1 MFSRSGMTV
10 KYNTLKSDMTIK
22 PKFFVSD
29 LESVWECGCG
39 CFSKYFFHLEIY
51 QNNVFLFFKNYFWY
65 QRIKMI

>member
-39 CFSKYFFHLEIY
+39 YFQSVFSLRNISK
-51 QNNVFLFFKNYFWY
+51 
-65 QRIKMI
+65 

>member
-29 LESVWECGCG
+29 LESVWECGSG
-39 CFSKYFFHLEIY
+39 YFQSVFSLRNISK
-51 QNNVFLFFKNYFWY
+51 
-65 QRIKMI
+65 

>member
-22 PKFFVSD
+22 PKFFLSD
-29 LESVWECGCG
+29 LEFVWECGCG
-39 CFSKYFFHLEIY
+39 CFSKCFFTQKYIKIIF
-51 QNNVFLFFKNYFWY
+51 FLFFKNYFWY